1 MGVPGGGRRVEGGWE
16 GPLGDGGEEE
26 AVTWP
31 RALQGNVRFL
41 DIRVIIIKRRT
52 PIFFVCFSP
61 PGAKV
66 D

>member
-1 MGVPGGGRRVEGGWE
+1 MEGGGRMG

-41 DIRVIIIKRRT
+41 DMRGVIII
-52 PIFFVCFSP
+52 FVCVCVCVFTSW
-61 PGAKV
+61 GQS
-66 D
+66 